1 MIFHQPDNSV
11 GNHSYN
17 AVIYARGTDWEMH
30 FHQNLE
36 LIYAIS
42 GNLHC
47 NIGNKEEVLGTEDFA
62 LCLSNEIHSL
72 HPDSDTVYWVG
83 SFPKISS
90 RNSLPLS
97 RERWGRA
104 AGFAVT
110 GLCCLTF
117 GRIC

>member
-72 HPDSDTVYWVG
+72 HPDSE
-83 SFPKISS
+83 I
-90 RNSLPLS
+90 
-97 RERWGRA
+97 GRA
-104 AGFAVT
+104 HV
-110 GLCCLTF
+110 
-117 GRIC
+117 